1 MRLALVRSHSQP
13 MCLGAGD
20 MHLLFVSCSSTCAQH
35 KLHLLTQCLV
45 YQNSTHSKMKR
56 VF

>member
-1 MRLALVRSHSQP
+1 MRLALVRFHSQP

-35 KLHLLTQCLV
+35 KITLINAV
-45 YQNSTHSKMKR
+45 PGISE
-56 VF
+56 

>member
-1 MRLALVRSHSQP
+1 MRLALVRFHSQP
-13 MCLGAGD
+13 MCLEAGD

-45 YQNSTHSKMKR
+45 YQNSTHSTMKR